1 MKKYI
6 GTALIVGILLIFYSF
21 INFSINS
28 LWDWVSTISLILGI
42 GLLGT
47 GLYYRQKFNDRV
59 RSKKAIQLGAASGL
73 NTLIF
78 IGILA
83 LLAFVTTR
91 HHLRADLT
99 QKGLFSLAEQT
110 KTVLEKLDKDVHIYA
125 FYKKGDETIPRDL
138 LEQYAYRSKHIHF
151 EFIDPNQK
159 PQLAKRYNITQ
170 YGTVVVESQGRRETI
185 TELNEANLTNAILKA
200 TRDVEKMIC
209 FVTGH
214 GERDIN
220 SEKPRGYKII
230 ADGIRRDNYIVR
242 TVNIIQDKGIPS
254 ECTVLIIAGPTADF
268 FPAELDSIKDYIER
282 GGRVLALIDPN
293 WKPSL
298 VEFLKQYKIQVDN
311 DLIVDF
317 SGVGQLFGMGPA
329 VPLVAK
335 YENHPMFR
343 EFNVMTFFPEACSV
357 RPLEEGGDDA
367 VTVQTLF
374 KSAPRSWGE
383 MDFASGKV
391 KYDEGRDLQGP
402 LSMAVL
408 ATKTLDQQKKAHV
421 LVVGDSD
428 FGINAYVRNSGNYDL
443 FLNMVNWLAEEED
456 MVTIRPK
463 EFDDRRVTLTER
475 DSKVVLYVS
484 VIGLPLVIVIAGLM
498 VYYRR
503 R

>member
-6 GTALIVGILLIFYSF
+6 SAAIVVGLLLILYSF
-21 INFSINS
+21 LNFSLDN
-28 LWDWVSTISLILGI
+28 LWDWVSTVSLILGLS
-42 GLLGT
+42 LLGA
-47 GLYYRQKFNDRV
+47 GVYYRLKFKDRV
-59 RSKKAIQLGAASGL
+59 RSKRALQLGAASGL

-78 IGILA
+78 VGILA
-83 LLAFVTTR
+83 LLAFITTR
-91 HHLRADLT
+91 HHARADLT
-99 QKGLFSLAEQT
+99 QKGLFSLADQT
-110 KTVLEKLDKDVHIYA
+110 KKVLEKLDKDVKIYA
-125 FYKKGDETIPRDL
+125 FYKEGDETLPRDL

-151 EFIDPNQK
+151 EFVDPNKK
-159 PQLAKRYNITQ
+159 PQLAKQYHITQ
-170 YGTVVVESQGRRETI
+170 YGTVVVESNGRRETI

-200 TRDVEKMIC
+200 TRDVEKMVC
-209 FVTGH
+209 FTTGH
-214 GERDIN
+214 GEKDIE
-220 SEKPRGYKII
+220 SEKPRGYKFI
-230 ADGIRRDNYIVR
+230 ADGIRKDNYMVR
-242 TVNIIQDKGIPS
+242 TVNIIQDKGIPR
-254 ECTVLIIAGPTADF
+254 ECNVLIIAGPTTDF

-282 GGRVLALIDPN
+282 GGRVMVLVDPN
-293 WKPSL
+293 WKPSI
-298 VEFLKQYKIQVDN
+298 VEFLKQYNIQVDN

-335 YENHPMFR
+335 YENHPMFK

-357 RPLEEGGDDA
+357 RPLENGQEGITT
-367 VTVQTLF
+367 TVLF

-383 MDFASGKV
+383 TDFTAGKV
-391 KYDEGRDLQGP
+391 KYDEGKDLKGP

-408 ATKTLDQQKKAHV
+408 ATKKLDNQKKAHV

-428 FGINAYVRNSGNYDL
+428 FGMNAYVRNSGNYDL

-484 VIGLPLVIVIAGLM
+484 VIGLPLVIIIAGLM

>member
-6 GTALIVGILLIFYSF
+6 GAAIAVGSLLILYSF
-21 INFSINS
+21 LNFTLDN
-28 LWDWVSTISLILGI
+28 LWDWISTVSLILGV
-42 GLLGT
+42 GLLGA
-47 GLYYRQKFNDRV
+47 GIYYRKKFKDRV
-59 RSKKAIQLGAASGL
+59 RSKRALQLGAASGL

-91 HHLRADLT
+91 HHARADLT
-99 QKGLFSLAEQT
+99 QKGLFSLADQT
-110 KTVLEKLDKDVHIYA
+110 KKVLEKLDKEVHIYA
-125 FYKKGDETIPRDL
+125 FYKEGDETLPRDL
-138 LEQYAYRSKHIHF
+138 LEQYAYRSKHVHF
-151 EFIDPNQK
+151 EFIDPNKK
-159 PQLAKRYNITQ
+159 PQMAKRYNITQ
-170 YGTVVVESQGRRETI
+170 YGTVVVESNGKRETI

-200 TRDVEKMIC
+200 TRDVEKMVC
-209 FVTGH
+209 FTTGH
-214 GERDIN
+214 GEKNIE
-220 SEKPRGYKII
+220 SEEPRGYKFI
-230 ADGIRRDNYIVR
+230 AEGIRKDNYMVR
-242 TVNIIQDKGIPS
+242 SINIIQDKGIPR
-254 ECTVLIIAGPTADF
+254 ECNVLIIAGPTTDF
-268 FPAELDSIKDYIER
+268 FPAELDSIKDFIDR

-293 WKPSL
+293 WKPSI
-298 VEFLKQYKIQVDN
+298 VEFLKQYNIQVDN

-335 YENHPMFR
+335 YENHPMFKD
-343 EFNVMTFFPEACSV
+343 FNVMTFFPEACSV
-357 RPLEEGGDDA
+357 QPIKDGQEGITT
-367 VTVQTLF
+367 TVLF

-383 MDFASGKV
+383 KDFTSGKV
-391 KYDEGRDLQGP
+391 KYDEGRDLKGP
-402 LSMAVL
+402 LPLAVL
-408 ATKTLDQQKKAHV
+408 ATKTLDEHKKAHV

-428 FGINAYVRNSGNYDL
+428 FGMNAYVRNSGNYDL

-484 VIGLPLVIVIAGLM
+484 VIGLPLIIIIGGLM

>member
-6 GTALIVGILLIFYSF
+6 SAAIVVGLLLILYSF
-21 INFSINS
+21 LNFSLDN
-28 LWDWVSTISLILGI
+28 LWDWISTVSLILGLS
-42 GLLGT
+42 LLGA
-47 GLYYRQKFNDRV
+47 GVYYRLKFKDRV
-59 RSKKAIQLGAASGL
+59 RSKRALQLGAASGL

-78 IGILA
+78 VGILA
-83 LLAFVTTR
+83 LLAFITTR
-91 HHLRADLT
+91 HHARADLT
-99 QKGLFSLAEQT
+99 QKGLFSLADQT
-110 KTVLEKLDKDVHIYA
+110 KKVLEKLDKDVKIYA
-125 FYKKGDETIPRDL
+125 FYKEGDETLPRDL
-138 LEQYAYRSKHIHF
+138 LEQYAYRSKHINF
-151 EFIDPNQK
+151 EFVDPNKK
-159 PQLAKRYNITQ
+159 PQLAKQYNITQ
-170 YGTVVVESQGRRETI
+170 YGTVVVESNGRRETI

-200 TRDVEKMIC
+200 TRDVEKMVC
-209 FVTGH
+209 FTTGH
-214 GERDIN
+214 GEKDIE
-220 SEKPRGYKII
+220 SEKPRGYKFI
-230 ADGIRRDNYIVR
+230 ADGIRKDNYMVR
-242 TVNIIQDKGIPS
+242 TVNIIQDKGIPR
-254 ECTVLIIAGPTADF
+254 ECNVLIIAGPTTDF

-282 GGRVLALIDPN
+282 GGRVMVLVDPN
-293 WKPSL
+293 WKPSI
-298 VEFLKQYKIQVDN
+298 VEFLKQYNIQVDN

-335 YENHPMFR
+335 YENHPMFK

-357 RPLEEGGDDA
+357 RPLENGQEGITT
-367 VTVQTLF
+367 TVLF

-383 MDFASGKV
+383 TDFTAGKV
-391 KYDEGRDLQGP
+391 QYDEGKDLKGP

-408 ATKTLDQQKKAHV
+408 ATKKLDNQKKAHV

-428 FGINAYVRNSGNYDL
+428 FGMNAYVRNSGNYDL

-484 VIGLPLVIVIAGLM
+484 VIGLPLVIIIAGLM